1 MTGAPRSAVG
11 AVVLAGGTSR
21 RWDGAD
27 KTRAVVD
34 GLSLLDHALAAL
46 PTEAAVVVVG
56 PERPTPRPVR
66 WTREEP
72 AGAGPAAGLQAG
84 LRALPDDL
92 PVVVLAADLPR
103 AAALVDTLLST
114 PLGGGA
120 RVLTDEGGR
129 AHWTSVLLSPDAART
144 VRDLPDLADASLHS
158 VFEHLDV
165 TLAPAPAGA
174 THDLDTPDDLR
185 TLQEDRP

>member
-1 MTGAPRSAVG
+1 M
-11 AVVLAGGTSR
+11 LAGGTSR
-21 RWDGAD
+21 RWDGTD

-46 PTEAAVVVVG
+46 PTDAAVAVVG
-56 PERPTPRPVR
+56 PERPTPRSVR

-84 LRALPDDL
+84 LQALPDDL

-103 AAALVDTLLST
+103 AAALVDTLLSA
-114 PLGGGA
+114 PLDGGA
-120 RVLTDEGGR
+120 RVLTDESGR
-129 AHWTSVLLSPDAART
+129 AHWTSALLSPDAART

-158 VFEHLDV
+158 VFAHLDV
-165 TLAPAPAGA
+165 TLAPAPPGA